1 MLSKYLGK
9 RMIRDPKYK
18 VRQFELLCS
27 TQIFPDRQSYLLTVH
42 LRKYI

>member
-18 VRQFELLCS
+18 IRQFELRL
-27 TQIFPDRQSYLLTVH
+27 FPDRQSYLLTVH